1 MTKEELRLKYKDLRN
16 QLSEDDIENLS
27 LDIANQALKLPIWE
41 GTNYHLFLSI
51 ANKKEINTEYL
62 LHLLAGRDKNII
74 LSKSDFKE
82 GTLANYL
89 LTDNTTIK
97 VNSYGIPEPVDG
109 IEIKETQIDVVF
121 IPLLAYDN
129 KGNRIGYGKGFYDR
143 FLAKCKPDTIKVG
156 VSFFAPEEQITN
168 VSEVDIPLDYCI
180 TPNKVYHF
188 K

>member
-16 QLSEDDIENLS
+16 QLSDDDIENLS
-27 LDIANQALKLPIWE
+27 LDIANQAIQLPIWE
-41 GTNYHLFLSI
+41 LTNYHLFLTI

-74 LSKSDFKE
+74 LSKSNFKE
-82 GTLANYL
+82 GTLSNYL

-156 VSFFAPEEQITN
+156 VSFFAPEEQIAN
-168 VSEVDIPLDYCI
+168 VSEMDIPLDYCI
-180 TPNKVYHF
+180 TPNKVYQF
-188 K
+188 

>member
-16 QLSEDDIENLS
+16 QLSDDDIENLS
-27 LDIANQALKLPIWE
+27 LDIANQAIKLPIWE
-41 GTNYHLFLSI
+41 RTNYHLFLTI

-74 LSKSDFKE
+74 LSKSNFKE
-82 GTLANYL
+82 GTLSNYL

-143 FLAKCKPDTIKVG
+143 FLAKCKPDTIKIG
-156 VSFFAPEEQITN
+156 VSFFAPEEQIAN
-168 VSEVDIPLDYCI
+168 VSEMDIPLDYCI
-180 TPNKVYHF
+180 TPNKVYQF
-188 K
+188 